1 MISEGEILPDNLK
14 VSLVYPDNTSE
25 EVTIRSLCK
34 NKFLVVF
41 FYPKDMTPGC
51 TIEVQKF
58 RESYEEI
65 RLLGSELIGCSK
77 DSEKSHCTFINK
89 HELPYPL
96 IFDPDGKILD
106 AFGVW
111 GEKKMLGKSFL
122 GVQRSTFVIKDNK
135 IIKVFPKVSV
145 KKHAEEVIN
154 FLKHIT

>member
-14 VSLVYPDNTSE
+14 VSLVYPDNTSA
-25 EVTIRSLCK
+25 EVMIRSLCT
-34 NKFLVVF
+34 NKLLIVF

-77 DSEKSHCTFINK
+77 DSEKSHCAFINK

-106 AFGVW
+106 AFRV
-111 GEKKMLGKSFL
+111 KKKIAGKSFM
-122 GVQRSTFVIKDNK
+122 GIQRSTFVIKNNK

-145 KKHAEEVIN
+145 KEHAEEVIN
-154 FLKHIT
+154 FLKHII